1 MWFREIFIFL
11 KKVIRSFNLIMI
23 YEIFSLGKIKK
34 TIDI

>member
-1 MWFREIFIFL
+1 M
-11 KKVIRSFNLIMI
+11 